1 MFAPRNLKEILVEK
15 GMSLRTYVLPSPHVF
30 NILYSIKDTSW
41 LDLFWISNSWNL
53 VMFSS
58 IKSGLEELEAGPLWE
73 SHMCGD
79 EVLWITQS
87 FLVSNK

>member
-1 MFAPRNLKEILVEK
+1 
-15 GMSLRTYVLPSPHVF
+15 
-30 NILYSIKDTSW
+30 
-41 LDLFWISNSWNL
+41 
-53 VMFSS
+53 MFSS